1 MTLEGKLAVV
11 TGASRGIGKAIARA
25 LHAAGAE
32 VIITG
37 RHQETLEAAAKAIGE
52 RCHPYVC
59 DQSDPEAITAMAMKI
74 QLERGAPDIL
84 INNAGMMQSRPVG
97 QIPLEMWDAVIA
109 TNLTGVFLVTQAFLQ
124 GMIGKEQGDIIMI
137 SSMSGKK
144 GDPGASVYAAS
155 KFGVQG
161 FAQSLMYEVR
171 KHNIRVMVLNPSRV
185 DTAEGVSAT
194 EDPRGHTLHADD
206 LASTIVHLVTLPR
219 RTMIRDMD
227 IYGTNP

>member
-11 TGASRGIGKAIARA
+11 TGASRGIGKATAKA

-32 VIITG
+32 VVITG
-37 RHQETLEAAAKAIGE
+37 RHKETLEAAAKDIGE

-59 DQSDPEAITAMAMKI
+59 DQSDPEAIAAMAMKV
-74 QLERGAPDIL
+74 QLERGAPNIL
-84 INNAGMMQSRPVG
+84 VNNAGMMQSRPVG
-97 QIPLEMWDAVIA
+97 QMPLEMWDAVIA

-144 GDPGASVYAAS
+144 GDPGASAYAAS
-155 KFGVQG
+155 KFGLQG
-161 FAQSLMYEVR
+161 FSQSLMYEVR
-171 KHNIRVMVLNPSRV
+171 KHNIRVMVINPSRV
-185 DTAEGVSAT
+185 DTAEGTSPT

-219 RTMIRDMD
+219 RTLIRDMD
-227 IYGTNP
+227 VYGTNP